1 MLIHTLTLQTTTLL
15 KYNRLILI
23 KTILFGYV
31 AVKLFM
37 LDVDGYAKT
46 IVSLAYASKTIQC

>member
-31 AVKLFM
+31 VVKLFM
-37 LDVDGYAKT
+37 SDVDGYAET
-46 IVSLAYASKTIQC
+46 IVSLAYASKIIQC

>member
-23 KTILFGYV
+23 KSILFGYV
-31 AVKLFM
+31 VVKLFM

-46 IVSLAYASKTIQC
+46 IVCLAYASKTIQC

>member
-31 AVKLFM
+31 VVKLFM
-37 LDVDGYAKT
+37 SDVDGYAET
-46 IVSLAYASKTIQC
+46 IVSLAYAFKTIQC